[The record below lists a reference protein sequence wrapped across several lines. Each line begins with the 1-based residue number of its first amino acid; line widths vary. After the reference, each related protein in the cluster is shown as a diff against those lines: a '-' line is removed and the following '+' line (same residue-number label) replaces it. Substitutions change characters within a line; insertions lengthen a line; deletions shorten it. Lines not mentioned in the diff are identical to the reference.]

1 MVGWYSLFRGKIAIH
16 LCLLKV
22 IATHEPYLTCVAV
35 DLELLFQHP
44 AKASNIV
51 FLQQVT
57 EGTIRDF
64 QQLGRPRLNAS
75 GLFQS
80 RFDERALNAGDIAIK
95 IQPFRGHTMLASAI
109 S

>member
-44 AKASNIV
+44 ARSACIFCFS
-51 FLQQVT
+51 
-57 EGTIRDF
+57 ESDF
-64 QQLGRPRLNAS
+64 G
-75 GLFQS
+75 
-80 RFDERALNAGDIAIK
+80 
-95 IQPFRGHTMLASAI
+95 SAI
-109 S
+109 LRCANKSRELKNGARPLLRGPLLYPLTNHFHLYPRRS